1 MTVAQRARLV
11 LALGLINLVI
21 AAVALALGGLG
32 SPPVHNGTT
41 HLANP
46 TPIVA
51 GLGSRAPASPPA
63 SPAPPASAS
72 PSVSPAPPASAIPSE
87 SAAPTTAASAP
98 TASASPIESAPPPA
112 SAIPSAEPGGHRPPP
127 TTTSEETPRP

>member
-32 SPPVHNGTT
+32 SPPVHKGTT
-41 HLANP
+41 DLANP

-51 GLGSRAPASPPA
+51 GLGSRASASPSA
-63 SPAPPASAS
+63 SPAPPAS
-72 PSVSPAPPASAIPSE
+72 PIPSE
-87 SAAPTTAASAP
+87 SAASTRAASAP
-98 TASASPIESAPPPA
+98 TASASPIESASPPA

-127 TTTSEETPRP
+127 TTTSEETPGP